1 MIRLLKWFKVFSI
14 PVLFAK
20 LSVVFLPG
28 FTKCISDSLLIE
40 RISGP
45 SQIAA
50 SESVVALY
58 TGAPATGTFNS
69 SFNTVTYGTKVK
81 DSHNAYSG
89 GVYTIPTSGVYDI
102 SAQLL
107 TLTTL
112 TANQLVQLGVSING
126 AAPTYKAHYNATAA
140 ASSALV
146 PFNIKSIPLLAGQTV
161 AIQALTEGATN
172 SLSST
177 AGNSYFSITRT
188 GNY

>member
-1 MIRLLKWFKVFSI
+1 LVAGDTIALRVDSGVTVLGNTNSSVSI
-14 PVLFAK
+14 
-20 LSVVFLPG
+20 S
-28 FTKCISDSLLIE
+28 

-50 SESVVALY
+50 SESVSALY
-58 TGAPATGTFNS
+58 TGAPPTGTFNS

-107 TLTTL
+107 ALTTL
-112 TANQLVQLGVSING
+112 TASQIVQLGVSING
-126 AAPTYKAHYNATAA
+126 AAPTYKTYYNATAS
-140 ASSALV
+140 ASNVLV
-146 PFNIKSIPLLAGQTV
+146 PFNVQSIPLLAGSTI
-161 AIQALTEGATN
+161 AIQALTEGSTN
-172 SLSST
+172 SFGSN